1 MSIEASLTYQKKFFN
16 DFTDAW
22 HKKSRYRLYQ
32 GLDATA
38 ENLRL
43 DIEETPGYIL
53 AYDKNAQAELHD
65 FLQIGLIDFLRQHI
79 PFLKLMIKEPS
90 TLVIG
95 TTDASLAILTSS
107 CEQSRSQLTNSAAS
121 YHNSKLFLTIP
132 TII

>member
-38 ENLRL
+38 ENLRRNCM
-43 DIEETPGYIL
+43 IFC
-53 AYDKNAQAELHD
+53 KSVS
-65 FLQIGLIDFLRQHI
+65 LIFCASTS

>member
-53 AYDKNAQAELHD
+53 AYDKTHRRNCMIFCRSVL
-65 FLQIGLIDFLRQHI
+65 LIFCASTS